1 MQNITRKVIRKLE
14 ELGGHMEIVEVNES
28 SEEETVVENAL
39 TRGATPELQANGNG
53 NGIATNGVA
62 NGDAAKEKA
71 KEALKKIDWEI
82 PRKLFHSSIGA

>member
-1 MQNITRKVIRKLE
+1 MRIYLRMWMCIYRRRACTWAGTAGKRD
-14 ELGGHMEIVEVNES
+14 
-28 SEEETVVENAL
+28 
-39 TRGATPELQANGNG
+39 GNG
-53 NGIATNGVA
+53 NGIAANGVA